1 MKIMLLGSLPKGDKA
16 RESFVDWKK
25 EYIEKLN
32 SQIPDVKIVHGDKIS
47 DSVGPELVVGHDLWL
62 LKEADILIVNAR
74 SKVGAGTA
82 QEMVLAK
89 YFKKPVI
96 SVIPKDSHHRRS
108 NVVFDGEN
116 VEDWIHPFLF
126 VSSDLIVETIDE
138 AIPWINSSKK
148 NPSKTKVKDISVF
161 DKLIVKF
168 EKELR
173 KTMEKYIKDELSI
186 KN

>member
-1 MKIMLLGSLPKGDKA
+1 MKIMLLGSLPKGDEA

-25 EYIEKLN
+25 EYTEKIT
-32 SQIPDVKIVHGDKIS
+32 STIPGAKIIHGDKIS

-62 LKEADILIVNAR
+62 LKEADILIVNAK

-89 YFKKPVI
+89 YFKKPVV
-96 SVIPKDSHHRRS
+96 SVIPRDSHHRRS
-108 NVVFDGEN
+108 NVAFDGEN

-138 AIPWINSSKK
+138 AIPWISSYNKK
-148 NPSKTKVKDISVF
+148 PSKTKVKDISVF
-161 DKLIVKF
+161 DKKVKKF
-168 EKELR
+168 GKEL
-173 KTMEKYIKDELSI
+173 KETVSKYKKELG
-186 KN
+186 KND

>member
-1 MKIMLLGSLPKGDKA
+1 MKIMLLGSLPKGDEA
-16 RESFVDWKK
+16 RKSFVDWKK
-25 EYIEKLN
+25 EYIEKLT
-32 SQIPDVKIVHGDKIS
+32 SSIPGAKIIHGDKIS

-62 LKEADILIVNAR
+62 LKGADILIVNAK

-116 VEDWIHPFLF
+116 VEEWIHPFLF
-126 VSSDLIVETIDE
+126 VSSDLIVENIDE
-138 AIPWINSSKK
+138 AIPWINYYMK
-148 NPSKTKVKDISVF
+148 NPSKAKIKDISVF
-161 DKLIVKF
+161 DKAIGKF
-168 EKELR
+168 EKEL
-173 KTMEKYIKDELSI
+173 KEIVGKYKKELR
-186 KN
+186 